1 VRGWSSPL
9 WLSYSVDLFITKAGE
24 TRPSEMGELSTFL
37 NDGFFVMNLL
47 ERFNGVPLGC
57 YSFSEGF

>member
-1 VRGWSSPL
+1 LG
-9 WLSYSVDLFITKAGE
+9 LSYSVDLFITKAGE